1 MNRDKYVEL
10 INFNP
15 RSPHG
20 ERPDYTAVIVYR
32 SQFQSTLPARGATR
46 KAIREGKIQV
56 LISIHAPRTGSD
68 QGAGHPA
75 PAGRDFNP
83 RSPHGERRKLCAV
96 SVQGQEFQSTLPARG
111 ATCAT
116 CWTAGS
122 GRNFNPR
129 SPHGERPTSVL
140 NFFRS
145 QEISIHAPR
154 TGSDSR
160 DGAGKKGRSAISIH
174 APRTGSDNTTSPATH
189 SITAFQST
197 LPARG
202 ATRTICHHILCR

>member
-160 DGAGKKGRSAISIH
+160 SCTPGRKGNNFNPRSPHGERRSGCRKSR
-174 APRTGSDNTTSPATH
+174 PSSYFNPCSPH
-189 SITAFQST
+189 GERRF
-197 LPARG
+197 PA
-202 ATRTICHHILCR
+202 